1 MARRRDRDNAKRMIA
16 DLDAQKTKDQAERT
30 KLQGMLAKAANG
42 EDYDRFKK
50 SITDLD
56 AAMAQRVKK
65 RSTQDNLIANLK
77 TADAAYADKKV
88 ARGKADAE
96 KAEKK
101 FEADFKK
108 AKADYTANESA
119 LANATKLRA
128 EFKQKYDN
136 EGNAGKK
143 ADFEKELKSWGKKF
157 NDFKVKKQRL
167 TDMKATMKTKDDGKK
182 AAASK
187 VIADRKAKLGN
198 DFTAAKGGFEA
209 AQKAYGSLA

>member
-16 DLDAQKTKDQAERT
+16 DLDAQKSKDQADVT

-50 SITDLD
+50 SITDLE
-56 AAMAQRVKK
+56 AAMAQRIKK

-77 TADAAYADKKV
+77 TADAAYSDKKA

-101 FEADFKK
+101 FDADFKK
-108 AKADYTANESA
+108 AKADYTSNESA
-119 LANATKLRA
+119 LANATKKRA
-128 EFKQKYDN
+128 EFKQKYDA
-136 EGNAGKK
+136 EGDVNKK
-143 ADFEKELKSWGKKF
+143 AGFEKELKSWGKQF

-167 TDMKATMKTKDDGKK
+167 TDMKATMKTMDDGKK
-182 AAASK
+182 NALTKA
-187 VIADRKAKLGN
+187 IADRKAKLGI
-198 DFTAAKGGFEA
+198 DFTAAKGNFEA
-209 AQKAYGSLA
+209 AQKGYGGLA